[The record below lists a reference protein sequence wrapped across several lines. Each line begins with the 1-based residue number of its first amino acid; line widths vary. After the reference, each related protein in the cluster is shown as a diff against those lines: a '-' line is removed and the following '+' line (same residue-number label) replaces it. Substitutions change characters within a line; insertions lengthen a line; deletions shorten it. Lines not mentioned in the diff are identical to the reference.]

1 MNPRPSVVILAGP
14 NGAGKSTA
22 APLLLAEAR
31 LDAERFINADVIAAE
46 RSPADPAGAAI
57 AAGREMLSRLQELAQ
72 RRQSFAFE
80 TTLASRHFAPWLR
93 RLVESGYSVDILFLW
108 LPSPDLAV
116 ARVRSRVMLGG
127 HDVPEA
133 VVRRRYRRGLRNF
146 FELYQPLATTW
157 RVYDSA
163 VSDDPFLIASGS
175 GQRVANVTDLATWAR
190 IRRGAYGSE

>member
-1 MNPRPSVVILAGP
+1 MVVLAGP
-14 NGAGKSTA
+14 NGAGKTTA
-22 APLLLAEAR
+22 APFLLREAPLDVR
-31 LDAERFINADVIAAE
+31 LFVNADEIAAE

-57 AAGREMLSRLQELAQ
+57 AAGREMLSRLQELA
-72 RRQSFAFE
+72 RHRQSFAFE

-93 RLVESGYSVDILFLW
+93 RLVESEYSVDILFLW

-146 FELYQPLATTW
+146 FELYRPLATTW

-163 VSDDPFLIASGS
+163 VSDDPLLIAAGS
-175 GQRVANVTDLATWAR
+175 GQTVADVTDLATWER

>member
-1 MNPRPSVVILAGP
+1 MESRPSVVILAGP
-14 NGAGKSTA
+14 NGAGKTTA

-31 LDAERFINADVIAAE
+31 LDAGLFVNADEIAAE

-57 AAGREMLSRLQELAQ
+57 AAGREMLSRLRDLAQ
-72 RRQSFAFE
+72 HRRGFAFE

-93 RLVESGYSVDILFLW
+93 GLRESGYSVDILFLW

-133 VVRRRYRRGLRNF
+133 VVRRRYRRGLQNF

-157 RVYDSA
+157 QMYDSSA
-163 VSDDPFLIASGS
+163 GGAPRLIATGSGGTVGSVSDP
-175 GQRVANVTDLATWAR
+175 ATWGQ
-190 IRRGAYGSE
+190 IRRGADG